1 MILPRFYIL
10 TSFNELLVHYK
21 HLPLFLSV
29 CMTVCVSEP
38 AYGCGLPTFPP
49 MVNRVVGGEDVR
61 PHSWPWQASLQYK
74 TSSSYFHTC
83 GGTLI
88 SNQWVLT
95 AAHCIS
101 SSRTYRVYLGKHSM
115 NTPNEKGSIAIAPA
129 KIIVH
134 ELWDSA
140 RIRLVNDIAL
150 IKLQTPVQF
159 SDTIKPA
166 CLPKD
171 GQVLPNATPCYVTGW
186 GRLWT
191 GGPTPDILQQALL
204 PVVDHQTCS
213 QPDWWGSLV
222 TGKMVCAGGDGLL
235 SSCNGDSGGPL
246 NCQSAN
252 GSWDVQG
259 VVSFGSSLGCNYP
272 KKPSVFTRVASYS
285 SWINKVMNNLC
296 AF

>member
-88 SNQWVLT
+88 SNQWIFSCRHFNYKTQFSPMFCMASYIFICL
-95 AAHCIS
+95 
-101 SSRTYRVYLGKHSM
+101 KH
-115 NTPNEKGSIAIAPA
+115 
-129 KIIVH
+129 
-134 ELWDSA
+134 
-140 RIRLVNDIAL
+140 NDIAL

-285 SWINKVMNNLC
+285 SWINKVGATTLFILFTFKYTVSC
-296 AF
+296 VL